1 MREDVASKILA
12 LFRGKEVMKDIG
24 EEDNFFD
31 LGVSS
36 LTVVELQILV
46 EKALNVAVSTGELMG
61 KPTIKQWIDLY
72 ASKVNEAASQEPA
85 LATV

>member
-1 MREDVASKILA
+1 MRDDVASKILA

-46 EKALNVAVSTGELMG
+46 EKALNVAVPTGELMG
-61 KPTIKQWIDLY
+61 RPTIKQWIDLY
-72 ASKVNEAASQEPA
+72 ASKVNEATSQEPS